1 MIMRILLSGMM
12 LLGLAGFGTIA
23 VVTLGASHRSAASA
37 PAPVARVAVISAA
50 RQISAGMLLKP
61 DDMAALEVPRE
72 VVPKDS
78 VLDSPAS
85 RGDLVGAMVRRPVA
99 AGAAFASGDLLRPGD
114 HGFLA
119 AVLRPGKFAAT
130 VAVDAVSGSAGLIW
144 PGDAVDLIL
153 TQEIAVANLPP
164 GRRVAAETV
173 LHNVRVIAIDQ
184 HLAGGPTPD
193 APGGKSNSTVTLE
206 VSAAG
211 AEKVQVAA
219 SIGRLSLVVRATDP
233 GLEAHEQPLLGPTWA
248 GDVSPALGGS
258 AQPAGPNVVRV
269 FMGAGDSKEFRF

>member
-23 VVTLGASHRSAASA
+23 VVTLGASHRSTAAASA
-37 PAPVARVAVISAA
+37 PAARVAVISAA
-50 RQISAGMLLKP
+50 RQISAGLLLKP
-61 DDMAALEVPRE
+61 DDMTVLEVPRE
-72 VVPKDS
+72 AVPKDS
-78 VLDSPAS
+78 ILDSPAS

-99 AGAAFASGDLLRPGD
+99 AGAAFASEDLLRPGD

-119 AVLRPGKFAAT
+119 AVLRPGTFAAT

-144 PGDAVDLIL
+144 PGDSVDLIL
-153 TQEIAVANLPP
+153 TQEISVANLPP

-184 HLAGGPTPD
+184 HLAGGPSPD
-193 APGGKSNSTVTLE
+193 AATAKTNSTVTLE

-219 SIGRLSLVVRATDP
+219 HIGRLSLVVRATDP
-233 GLEAHEQPLLGPTWA
+233 GQEANQPLLGPTWA
-248 GDVSPALGGS
+248 GDVSPALGNS
-258 AQPAGPNVVRV
+258 AQPAGPNVIRV

>member
-23 VVTLGASHRSAASA
+23 VVTLGPSHRAGASASA
-37 PAPVARVAVISAA
+37 PTAQVAVISAA
-50 RQISAGMLLKP
+50 HQLSAGMLLKP
-61 DDMAALEVPRE
+61 DDMGVLQVARAA
-72 VVPKDS
+72 VPKDS
-78 VLDSPAS
+78 VLDTPAS
-85 RGDLVGAMVRRPVA
+85 RSDLFGAMVRRPVA
-99 AGAAFASGDLLRPGD
+99 AGAAFVAEDLLRPGE

-144 PGDAVDLIL
+144 PGDSVDLIL
-153 TQEIAVANLPP
+153 TQVIEVANLPP

-184 HLAGGPTPD
+184 HLAGGPAPGTPD
-193 APGGKSNSTVTLE
+193 AKNNSTVTLE
-206 VSAAG
+206 VSAAE

-219 SIGRLSLVVRATDP
+219 RIGRLSLVVRATNP
-233 GLEAHEQPLLGPTWA
+233 GLEREPLSGPTWA

-258 AQPAGPNVVRV
+258 MQPTGPSVIRV
-269 FMGAGDSKEFRF
+269 FMGATDGKEFRF

>member
-1 MIMRILLSGMM
+1 MILRILLSGMM

-23 VVTLGASHRSAASA
+23 VVTLGPSHHAGASA
-37 PAPVARVAVISAA
+37 PVAQVAVIAA
-50 RQISAGMLLKP
+50 AHPLRAGMLLKP
-61 DDMAALEVPRE
+61 DDMAVREVPRE
-72 VVPKDS
+72 AVPRDS
-78 VLDSPAS
+78 IPDSPAG
-85 RGDLVGAMVRRPVA
+85 RIDLVGAMVRRPIA
-99 AGAAFASGDLLRPGD
+99 DGAAFASDDLLRPGD

-119 AVLRPGKFAAT
+119 AVLRPGTYAAT

-153 TQEIAVANLPP
+153 TQVIEVADLPP

-184 HLAGGPTPD
+184 HLAGGPIPGSVD
-193 APGGKSNSTVTLE
+193 AQSNRTVTLE

-219 SIGRLSLVVRATDP
+219 RIGRLSLVVRATDP
-233 GLEAHEQPLLGPTWA
+233 GLEHEPLSGPTWA

-258 AQPAGPNVVRV
+258 TQPAGPNVVRV
-269 FMGAGDSKEFRF
+269 FMGTGDSKEFRF